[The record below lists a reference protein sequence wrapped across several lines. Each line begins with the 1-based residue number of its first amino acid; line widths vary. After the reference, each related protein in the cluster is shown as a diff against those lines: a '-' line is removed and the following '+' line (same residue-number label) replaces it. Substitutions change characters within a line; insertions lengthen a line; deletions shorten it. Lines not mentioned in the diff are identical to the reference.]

1 MSILLETKLFAADGV
16 ASNLNMT
23 SVRSKNRD
31 ENFLYINTVQSY
43 LGLGVFFVKSSPRA
57 FAVKIKDQV
66 SKTKKESTDNGAE
79 NSILSK

>member
-1 MSILLETKLFAADGV
+1 
-16 ASNLNMT
+16 MT

-66 SKTKKESTDNGAE
+66 SKQKRKEQIMEQRIVFFQSKPFDYIQLVETKSE
-79 NSILSK
+79 